1 MSLFMGVGMEGF
13 IRADTVKIKPNKPWG
28 VWLATI
34 VIIALLIYSLS
45 AVLAP
50 FLVAA
55 LLAYLSDP
63 LVEHLCRWKIPRLLG
78 VILVLLLLLALVVLL
93 LFILIPLLEQ
103 QIALLIQKVPT
114 LLAWGQSVLTPW
126 LADHLGVQKEIDISQ
141 FKFSMANHWQ
151 QAGDIL
157 GKTIRTV
164 TGSGLALISWLTRL
178 LLIPVVF
185 FYLLRDWPK
194 VLVGLQQL
202 LPRRI
207 EPTVS
212 RLIRECDEV
221 LGAFLRG
228 QLLVM
233 LALGIMYAVGLAIVG
248 LDTALLIGMIGG
260 LVSIVPYLGF
270 IVGITSAS
278 IAAYLQFHSLWH
290 VAAVWLVFVIAQ
302 SIEASVLTPQLVG
315 DRIGLHPVVVI
326 FAVLA
331 GGQLFGFTGILLA
344 LPVAAVL
351 MVFIRYFRGR
361 YLRSIWYH

>member
-1 MSLFMGVGMEGF
+1 MSLFVGVGMESF
-13 IRADTVKIKPNKPWG
+13 IRKDPIKVNHKSWG
-28 VWLATI
+28 VWLATLA
-34 VIIALLIYSLS
+34 VIMLLIYSLS

-63 LVEHLCRWKIPRLLG
+63 LVERLASWKVPRLLG
-78 VILVLLLLLALVVLL
+78 VVIVLLLLLAAVVVLL
-93 LFILIPLLEQ
+93 FIFIPILEQ
-103 QIALLIQKVPT
+103 QIALLIQKIPS
-114 LLAWGQSVLTPW
+114 WLTWLQTTVAPW
-126 LADHLGVQKEIDISQ
+126 LATHLGVQNNLDTSQ
-141 FKFSMANHWQ
+141 LKFSVAGHWQ
-151 QAGDIL
+151 QASDIL
-157 GKTIRTV
+157 GKTIKTV
-164 TGSGLALISWLTRL
+164 TGSSLAIISVMTRV

-207 EPTVS
+207 EPTIS
-212 RLIRECDEV
+212 RLIRECDDV
-221 LGAFLRG
+221 LSAFLRG

-233 LALGIMYAVGLAIVG
+233 LALGLMYSMGLAMVG

-278 IAAYLQFHSLWH
+278 IAAYVQYHSLWR